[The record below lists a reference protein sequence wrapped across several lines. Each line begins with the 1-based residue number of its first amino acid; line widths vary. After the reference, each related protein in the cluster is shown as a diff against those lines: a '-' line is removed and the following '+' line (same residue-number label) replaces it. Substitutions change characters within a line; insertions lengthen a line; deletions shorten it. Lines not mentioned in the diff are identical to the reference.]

1 MNAMQPWGRIVV
13 GIDGSAVSVAA
24 LVAAARIA
32 AATGAQVDA
41 VACWSVPTALAV
53 SHALGTVNLEE
64 GARTVLDEAVSQAFR
79 GHIPDHVTARL
90 VQGNPR
96 QVLLA
101 ASEGADMLVLGRRG
115 HGGFP
120 GLLVGSVS
128 QACIAHARC
137 PVLVMN
143 HEDFPAGAAPNELLG
158 PL

>member
-1 MNAMQPWGRIVV
+1 MNTMQSWGRIVV

-41 VACWSVPTALAV
+41 VACWSVPTAVALPY
-53 SHALGTVNLEE
+53 ALGTVDFES
-64 GARTVLDEAVSQAFR
+64 GARKVLDNAVVAAFGER
-79 GHIPDHVTARL
+79 APDHVTARL

>member
-1 MNAMQPWGRIVV
+1 MNAMQSWGRIVV

-32 AATGAQVDA
+32 RATGARVDA
-41 VACWSVPTALAV
+41 VTCWSVPAALALPY
-53 SHALGTVNLEE
+53 ALGTVDFEG
-64 GARTVLDEAVSQAFR
+64 GARKVLENAVVAAF
-79 GHIPDHVTARL
+79 GGDTPDHVTARL
-90 VQGNPR
+90 VQGLPR
-96 QVLLA
+96 QVLLE
-101 ASEGADMLVLGRRG
+101 ASDGADMLVLGRRG

-120 GLLVGSVS
+120 GLVMGSVS

-143 HEDFPAGAAPNELLG
+143 PEDFPEGAARNGLPD